1 VFVGSCNP
9 INTGLLYGFATFF
22 YPIMQNSG
30 INNKKAVTLYSDT
43 QHCRVS
49 LRKGVATY
57 VFDAN
62 RDGTFIGPVFELK
75 PVGQ

>member
-1 VFVGSCNP
+1 
-9 INTGLLYGFATFF
+9 
-22 YPIMQNSG
+22 MQNSG